1 MDPIVKEHHDA
12 MNGIMQAL
20 TEIFP
25 GKGVTLMVFD
35 FGDKGRMNY
44 ISNASREDMLIA
56 LKEFIAKHE
65 GRLMDEPERPQ

>member
-1 MDPIVKEHHDA
+1 MDPIEQAHREA
-12 MNGIMQAL
+12 MQAIMTAL
-20 TEIFP
+20 AELFP
-25 GKGVTLMVFD
+25 GMGIALMVFD
-35 FGDKGRMNY
+35 FGEKGRMNY